1 MVPVFRS
8 FSPRFEFLII
18 IAAVF
23 ILPSLLVAAY
33 GHGLFGETLPPV
45 PIQNR
50 NVTFSINT
58 VLTPGPPA
66 KADKVVTIQLYET
79 NTKNPIKDV
88 TFFVRAIKDGKVLF
102 EHEFQRDTGNLV
114 MAISTTESGDVSI
127 WEQDRILTRMFGA
140 FMGSNADSAL
150 IKGPIFDSGGLYK
163 FHVEIN
169 TADSYMTKLNPPVK
183 YDAAISIP
191 DSTSYEV
198 DDKNYGKQKINI
210 ITYYDQISNFQ
221 YLPETKSI
229 KFWMPFDWSDV
240 NINQVSVAHEEI
252 RIPRSFGD
260 LLVTKYTSDVN
271 DLPVPNSAVTVDD
284 YSTDDRIVHIVLNKP
299 ELQDLSKIKEN
310 TKQGMEFTLK
320 PSAESGFPLTVLTR
334 NGQYK
339 VSLSWDPVTLLSDSK
354 TKFSFDF
361 RDAYLITNK
370 TIPVS
375 YDFSVL
381 QNDKV
386 ILSHSG
392 TAGQSGLAED
402 TIDALIPDDV
412 SGPIRIKF
420 ENLGGNRYAD
430 AEFLS
435 VVVPEFPVG
444 LLPVLFVALVATL
457 ALVRL
462 KMGVRS

>member
-1 MVPVFRS
+1 MASVFRS
-8 FSPRFEFLII
+8 FCPRFEFLII
-18 IAAVF
+18 IAALF

-45 PIQNR
+45 SIQNR

-88 TFFVRAIKDGKVLF
+88 TFFVRALKGGKVLF

-140 FMGSNADSAL
+140 FTGGNADSAL
-150 IKGPIFDSGGLYK
+150 IKGPIFNSGGLYN
-163 FHVEIN
+163 FHVEIL
-169 TADSYMTKLNPPVK
+169 TADTYQYRLYSPVK
-183 YDAAISIP
+183 YDPAISIP
-191 DSTSYEV
+191 DTTSYQI
-198 DDKNYGKQKINI
+198 DDKNYGKQTIKI
-210 ITYYDQISNFQ
+210 ITYYDQVSNFQ

-229 KFWMPFDWSDV
+229 KFWMPFDWSQD
-240 NINQVSVAHEEI
+240 NIKQVSVVHEEI

-260 LLVTKYTSDVN
+260 LLVTKYAADVN
-271 DLPVPNSAVTVDD
+271 NLPLPKSAITVDD
-284 YSTDDRIVHIVLNKP
+284 YSTDDRIVHIILNKP
-299 ELQDLSKIKEN
+299 ELQDLSKMHEN
-310 TKQGMEFTLK
+310 TKQGMEFALK
-320 PSAESGFPLTVLTR
+320 PSAEIGFPLTVLTR
-334 NGQYK
+334 NAQYK
-339 VSLSWDPVTLLSDSK
+339 VSLSWDPPNLVSGSK

-361 RDAYLITNK
+361 RDTYLITNK
-370 TIPVS
+370 TVPVS
-375 YDFSVL
+375 YEFSVL
-381 QNDKV
+381 QNDRV
-386 ILSHSG
+386 ILNHNS
-392 TAGQSGLAED
+392 TTGQSGLPGD

-420 ENLGGNRYAD
+420 DNLGGNRYAD

-444 LLPVLFVALVATL
+444 LLPVLFVALVTMMV
-457 ALVRL
+457 LVRL
-462 KMGVRS
+462 KIGVRL